1 VSARAIAAVAV
12 VAMLACNYR
21 KVSVPLT
28 TPEATTCAET
38 CRTRYGLSR
47 HTAYMSCLEYCPGAQ
62 ASDTACGDDERP
74 PVATCVDDGRLK
86 GPAAVAV
93 GVGLIVFV
101 AAAAIGL
108 ALSAGADTI
117 DDDPP

>member
-1 VSARAIAAVAV
+1 MRARAITAVL

-28 TPEATTCAET
+28 TPEATTCADT
-38 CRTRYGLSR
+38 CRTRYGMEH
-47 HTAYMSCLEYCPGAQ
+47 HTWYMACLEQCPGAKQ
-62 ASDTACGDDERP
+62 ADSACTDEERAP
-74 PVATCVDDGRLK
+74 AVACVQDSSLK

-93 GVGLIVFV
+93 GVGIIVFV
-101 AAAAIGL
+101 AAAVVGVAL
-108 ALSAGADTI
+108 AAGADTI